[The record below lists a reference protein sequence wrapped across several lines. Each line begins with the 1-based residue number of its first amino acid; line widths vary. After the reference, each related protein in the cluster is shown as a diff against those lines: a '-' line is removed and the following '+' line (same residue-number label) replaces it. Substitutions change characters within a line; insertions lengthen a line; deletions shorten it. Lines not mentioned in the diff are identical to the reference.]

1 MSHQTLAG
9 RTAIVTGSSRGIG
22 ATIALDLARR
32 GANVMIT
39 YTSPSSKVKA
49 QAIVDEINNLN
60 YGNAAISFQGD
71 LRDAEVP
78 ERIVQEAIKSFNGFI
93 DILVNNAAAEL
104 NKPLGAITT
113 EDFASIY
120 DLNVRAPTL
129 LTQAVLPHLRRPGR
143 IINISSVG
151 GRAGFANLSM
161 YCSSKAA
168 LEGLTRCWAAELGKD
183 GTTVNAVAAGPV
195 ESKMLANIP
204 KEIVDMQKRDTPVG
218 QRVGTA
224 QEIANVVSWLASP
237 ESGWI
242 SGQTLNASGGW
253 TMY

>member
-1 MSHQTLAG
+1 MQE
-9 RTAIVTGSSRGIG
+9 
-22 ATIALDLARR
+22 TI
-32 GANVMIT
+32 
-39 YTSPSSKVKA
+39 KVFGGK
-49 QAIVDEINNLN
+49 
-60 YGNAAISFQGD
+60 
-71 LRDAEVP
+71 
-78 ERIVQEAIKSFNGFI
+78 I

-104 NKPLGAITT
+104 NKPLGAITP
-113 EDFASIY
+113 EEFASIY

-143 IINISSVG
+143 IINISSVA

-195 ESKMLANIP
+195 ESEMLANIP

-237 ESGWI
+237 ECGWI